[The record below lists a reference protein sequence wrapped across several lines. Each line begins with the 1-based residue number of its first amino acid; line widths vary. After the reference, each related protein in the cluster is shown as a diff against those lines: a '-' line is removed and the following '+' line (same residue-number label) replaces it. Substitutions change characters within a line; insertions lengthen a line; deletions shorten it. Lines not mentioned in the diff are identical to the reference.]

1 MASPARIHAELIGFL
16 RQHCPARDQR
26 HLVLLAWMV
35 AGLALSETVC
45 FDRWK
50 TRLPLA
56 HCLAASWQRRC
67 QRWLANSRIDVQALY
82 GPLIL
87 WAIQHWQKPGH
98 TLHLA
103 LDTTMLWNR
112 FCVVVLSVVVHGRAI
127 PLLWQTLEHPSASV
141 SASVSIALLKKADRL
156 LAGFELITLLADRAF
171 PCDQLI
177 AWLCSRPRWNYVM
190 RLRGDT
196 EIHGTAAPLGCQV
209 RRLRLQRGECRG
221 FRGVRLWADAS
232 QTVNLVIAHP
242 TGLPVEEP
250 WYLVS
255 NAAPSLDL
263 VWSYAQRFCCEQLF
277 RDQKSG
283 VFQLESSGLRD
294 PQRIDRLLLVVAIAV
309 LAGSLQGYA
318 VSLAGLRRQ
327 VDPHWK
333 RGMSFL
339 RIGLAALQMAV
350 ADVTTRLMDWLPIP
364 IQELEPCVP
373 SRRARRRQAQAWFST
388 IEMPPRLR
396 SASDHT
402 PLLAVT

>member
-1 MASPARIHAELIGFL
+1 MASRAQLHAELIGFL
-16 RQHCPARDQR
+16 RQHCPVRDQR

-35 AGLALSETVC
+35 AGLLLSETIC
-45 FDRWK
+45 
-50 TRLPLA
+50 
-56 HCLAASWQRRC
+56 
-67 QRWLANSRIDVQALY
+67 DVEALY
-82 GPLIL
+82 GPLVL
-87 WAIQHWQKPGH
+87 WAIQQWQNPGH

-112 FCVVVLSVVVHGRAI
+112 FCVVVVSVVAHGRAI

-141 SASVSIALLKKADRL
+141 CASISIALLEKADQIL
-156 LAGFELITLLADRAF
+156 SGFESITLLADRAF
-171 PCDQLI
+171 PCDELI
-177 AWLCSRPRWNYVM
+177 DWFRGRSRWSFVM

-209 RRLRLQRGECRG
+209 RRLQLHRGQCRG
-221 FRGVRLWADAS
+221 FRGVRLWADGS
-232 QTVNLVIAHP
+232 QSVNLVIAHP

-250 WYLVS
+250 WYLIS
-255 NAAPSLDL
+255 NRAPDLDL
-263 VWSYAQRFCCEQLF
+263 VWSYEKRFCCEQLF

-283 VFQLESSGLRD
+283 VFQLADSGLRD
-294 PQRIDRLLLVVAIAV
+294 PARIDRLLLVVAIAV

-318 VSLAGLRRQ
+318 LSLAGMRRQ

-350 ADVTTRLMDWLPIP
+350 ADATARLMDWLPIP
-364 IQELEPCVP
+364 LQELEPCIP
-373 SRRARRRQAQAWFST
+373 SRKARRRQAQAWFST

-396 SASDHT
+396 SAADHT
-402 PLLAVT
+402 PQLAVT

>member
-35 AGLALSETVC
+35 AGLSLSETVC

-50 TRLPLA
+50 TRLPLGY
-56 HCLAASWQRRC
+56 CLAASWQRRC

-87 WAIQHWQKPGH
+87 WAIQYWQNPGH

-103 LDTTMLWNR
+103 LDTTVLWNR
-112 FCVVVLSVVVHGRAI
+112 FCVVVVSVVAHGRAI

-141 SASVSIALLKKADRL
+141 SASVSIALLEKADQL
-156 LAGFELITLLADRAF
+156 LGDFRAITVLADRAF
-171 PCDQLI
+171 PCDELI
-177 AWLCSRPRWNYVM
+177 AWFGGRSHWNYVM

-196 EIHGTAAPLGCQV
+196 EIHGTAAPLGCKV
-209 RRLRLQRGECRG
+209 RRLHLRRGQCRG
-221 FRGVRLWADAS
+221 FRGVRLWADGT

-242 TGLPVEEP
+242 TGLPVEES
-250 WYLVS
+250 WYLIS
-255 NAAPSLDL
+255 NAEPSLDL

-283 VFQLESSGLRD
+283 VFQLESSGLRE
-294 PQRIDRLLLVVAIAV
+294 PERIDRLLLVVAIAV

-339 RIGLAALQMAV
+339 RIGLAALQMAMSD
-350 ADVTTRLMDWLPIP
+350 AAARLMDWLPIP

>member
-1 MASPARIHAELIGFL
+1 VASLAQLHAELIGFL
-16 RQHCPARDQR
+16 RQHCPVRDQR

-35 AGLALSETVC
+35 AALLLSETVC

-50 TRLPLA
+50 TRLPMA
-56 HCLAASWQRRC
+56 RCLASSWQRRC
-67 QRWLANSRIDVQALY
+67 QRWLSNRRIDVEALY
-82 GPLIL
+82 GPLIV
-87 WAIQHWQKPGH
+87 WAIQHWQNPGH

-112 FCVVVLSVVVHGRAI
+112 CCVVVLSVVCHGRAI

-141 SASVSIALLKKADRL
+141 SASVSITLLEKADQL
-156 LAGFELITLLADRAF
+156 LAGFESITLLADRAF
-171 PCDQLI
+171 PCDELI
-177 AWLCSRPRWNYVM
+177 AWFRGRPRWSYVM

-209 RRLRLQRGECRG
+209 RRLHLRRGQCRG
-221 FRGVRLWADAS
+221 FRGVRLWTDGS
-232 QTVNLVIAHP
+232 QSVNLVIAYP

-250 WYLVS
+250 WYLIS
-255 NAAPSLDL
+255 SAEPSLDR

-283 VFQLESSGLRD
+283 VFQLASSRLRD

-318 VSLAGLRRQ
+318 LSLADLRRQ

-350 ADVTTRLMDWLPIP
+350 VDAAARLMDWLPIP
-364 IQELEPCVP
+364 LQDLEPCIP
-373 SRRARRRQAQAWFST
+373 SRKARRKQTQAWFST

-396 SASDHT
+396 STTAHT
-402 PLLAVT
+402 LLLAVT